1 MEDIGVLYGHVIYFM
16 AIWYIL
22 RPFGKLH
29 SYLVHF
35 PRFGMLYHEKSG
47 NPLLLCLQIHLRIE
61 YLHTALCPVNR
72 VRVARWFVFNP
83 KIQFLVNFVGSC
95 NGRCRYILW
104 SLSPIYILAFYI
116 LWTFGVV
123 RGNLV
128 YFSCFGI
135 LHQEKSGNPVID
147 IQHKYLC
154 WHKKNLFLFPI
165 FLFCA
170 N

>member
-1 MEDIGVLYGHVIYFM
+1 MLFPCFCRVARWHIFEPKIS
-16 AIWYIL
+16 IWINFWGFCNGRYWCIIW

-128 YFSCFGI
+128 YF
-135 LHQEKSGNPVID
+135 
-147 IQHKYLC
+147 
-154 WHKKNLFLFPI
+154 FLFWYFAPRKI
-165 FLFCA
+165 WQPC
-170 N
+170 NRHST